1 MARGL
6 AVAPNQ
12 RSREVP
18 LSNETSASKKSSS
31 TPPKALPKASS
42 KPAAK
47 SPPQAA
53 RFGASA
59 SPSIDPA
66 VAAQRAQ
73 ADARSL
79 EKAMCA
85 AQAAIDK
92 KGLGPVLLD
101 LREQKSYTDYLL
113 VVSGPGPRA
122 AKAIAESVF
131 ETMAEQGYR
140 SVGAEGVREGRW
152 ALLDYGDVVVHVF
165 DHPLREFYDL
175 EGMWFDAP
183 RVELEVPPDQR
194 IVPGA
199 MAYGDTASES
209 AYGAAD

>member
-1 MARGL
+1 
-6 AVAPNQ
+6 
-12 RSREVP
+12 
-18 LSNETSASKKSSS
+18 LSNETPASKKSSS
-31 TPPKALPKASS
+31 SPPKAPAKASS
-42 KPAAK
+42 KSAVK
-47 SPPQAA
+47 TLPQAT
-53 RFGASA
+53 ST
-59 SPSIDPA
+59 SVDPA
-66 VAAQRAQ
+66 IAAQRAQ

-92 KGLGPVLLD
+92 KGMGPVLLD

-122 AKAIAESVF
+122 TKAIADSVS
-131 ETMAEQGYR
+131 EAMSEAGYR
-140 SVGAEGVREGRW
+140 AVGIEGVREGRW

-183 RVELEVPPDQR
+183 RVELDVPPDQR

-199 MAYGDTASES
+199 MSYGDGGADGAYGV
-209 AYGAAD
+209 AD

>member
-1 MARGL
+1 MARGHVFAL
-6 AVAPNQ
+6 NE

-31 TPPKALPKASS
+31 TPPKAPAKAS
-42 KPAAK
+42 AK
-47 SPPQAA
+47 SSPKVLQQSAP
-53 RFGASA
+53 A

-79 EKAMCA
+79 EKAKCA

-92 KGLGPVLLD
+92 KGLEPVLLD

-131 ETMAEQGYR
+131 ETMAENGYR
-140 SVGAEGVREGRW
+140 TVGSEGVREGRW

-183 RVELEVPPDQR
+183 RVELHVPPDQR
-194 IVPGA
+194 IAAGA
-199 MAYGDTASES
+199 LSYGDVNSDG
-209 AYGAAD
+209 AYSAAD